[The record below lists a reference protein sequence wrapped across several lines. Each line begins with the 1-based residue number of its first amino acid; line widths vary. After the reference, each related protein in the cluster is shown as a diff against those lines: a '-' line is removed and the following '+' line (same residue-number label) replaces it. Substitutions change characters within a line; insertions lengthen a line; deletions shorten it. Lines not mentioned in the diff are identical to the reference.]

1 MHRWWGKIKN
11 DVQHEIHDFINFPR
25 LLCSIFHD
33 LRKLRL
39 KTQYQPK
46 ILIDQSTIQKLKET
60 LANIENKNN
69 SLQAALI
76 DGWKKLTQRAKKC

>member
-1 MHRWWGKIKN
+1 M
-11 DVQHEIHDFINFPR
+11 FNFPW
-25 LLCSIFHD
+25 LEEAEI
-33 LRKLRL
+33 

-46 ILIDQSTIQKLKET
+46 ILIDQSIIQKLKET

-76 DGWKKLTQRAKKC
+76 GGWKNWPRGQKSVKIFGKSNMGEEKFSWLIQNMHR

>member
-1 MHRWWGKIKN
+1 M
-11 DVQHEIHDFINFPR
+11 FNFPW
-25 LLCSIFHD
+25 LEEAEI
-33 LRKLRL
+33 

-46 ILIDQSTIQKLKET
+46 ILIDQSIIQKLKET

-76 DGWKKLTQRAKKC
+76 DG